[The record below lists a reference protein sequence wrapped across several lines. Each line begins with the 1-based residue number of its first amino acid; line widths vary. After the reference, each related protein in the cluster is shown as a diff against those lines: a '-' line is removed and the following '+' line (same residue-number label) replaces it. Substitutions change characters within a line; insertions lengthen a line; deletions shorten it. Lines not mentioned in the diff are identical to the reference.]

1 MAEITLSESDVQRIA
16 AAIIDGLRQHPQKQV
31 YTPQEVAEKLGVSV
45 QTVRRRIAAGEF
57 GETLDDGKMH
67 RVTEAGLQQYID
79 NHTGAR
85 EISSPEPPHPMR
97 GRRVH
102 ANPGRI

>member
-1 MAEITLSESDVQRIA
+1 MAEITLSESDVQRIV
-16 AAIIDGLRQHPQKQV
+16 AAIIAGLNQQPQKQV

-57 GETLDDGKMH
+57 GATLNDGKMH
-67 RVTEAGLQQYID
+67 RVTEAGLQLYMD
-79 NHTGAR
+79 RHTGAQENSR
-85 EISSPEPPHPMR
+85 PEPTHTMR
-97 GRRVH
+97 GKRVH